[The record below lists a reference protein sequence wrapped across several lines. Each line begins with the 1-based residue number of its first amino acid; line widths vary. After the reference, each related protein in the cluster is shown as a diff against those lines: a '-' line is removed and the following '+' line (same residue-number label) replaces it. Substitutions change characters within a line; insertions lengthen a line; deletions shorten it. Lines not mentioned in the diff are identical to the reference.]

1 MWYIS
6 EKIPTLVSSL
16 QMANILSVSFTLQVA
31 TGNKINLGQ
40 MDMKRSE
47 NAFKVFE
54 QFMDEKN

>member
-16 QMANILSVSFTLQVA
+16 QMANILSVSLSLQVA

-40 MDMKRSE
+40 YEEIRE
-47 NAFKVFE
+47 CI
-54 QFMDEKN
+54 